1 MASPSRLARVLLDRR
16 TPVRT
21 RLGLLT
27 AGARRHLRPHP
38 VYEVRYGRASVLL
51 SHDDYVTDRKSLE
64 LVVSDNSY
72 ATDYS
77 DAVVLDIGAH
87 KGYFGAYALAHGART
102 VISFEPETAN
112 IDLLERSAAL
122 FRAVGADWQVRPT
135 AVGAASGE
143 AQLHVMAG
151 SWGHAFHPPDSFA
164 QYEVG
169 IQRVSVE
176 AMAKVLADASAR
188 AGNSPVIVKINIEG
202 EECETVLGTPADAW
216 ECVSELLVE
225 THPWATCDADRL
237 AEHLVPSGLIRTP
250 SAHRLVLRLRRA
262 GAARSDRLPTPR

>member
-1 MASPSRLARVLLDRR
+1 MASAARLARVLLDRR

-27 AGARRHLRPHP
+27 AGARHHLRPRP
-38 VYEVRYGRASVLL
+38 VYAVRYGRASVLL
-51 SHDDYVTDRKSLE
+51 SHADYEIDRKTFKFVVTD
-64 LVVSDNSY
+64 DSY
-72 ATDYS
+72 ATDYT

-102 VISFEPETAN
+102 VVSFEPETVN
-112 IDLLERSAAL
+112 IQLLERSAAS

-135 AVGAASGE
+135 AVGVASGE
-143 AQLHVMAG
+143 AELHVMAG
-151 SWGHAFHPPDSFA
+151 SWGHALHPPDSFA
-164 QYEVG
+164 EYKVG
-169 IQRVSVE
+169 VQRVPVE
-176 AMAKVLADASAR
+176 AMANVLAEASAR
-188 AGNSPVIVKINIEG
+188 AGNSPVVVKLNIEG

-216 ECVSELLVE
+216 KRVSELLVE

-237 AEHLVPSGLIRTP
+237 AAHVAPAGLIRIA

-262 GAARSDRLPTPR
+262 GAARSDRSHRRS